1 MIENALYKIE
11 KTVWKRIKIYQMQL
25 FIKLNQLNTHI
36 NQKQS
41 EQLPLM
47 TIESNALN
55 MKNNTN

>member
-1 MIENALYKIE
+1 MIENALNKIE

-47 TIESNALN
+47 TIESNA
-55 MKNNTN
+55 